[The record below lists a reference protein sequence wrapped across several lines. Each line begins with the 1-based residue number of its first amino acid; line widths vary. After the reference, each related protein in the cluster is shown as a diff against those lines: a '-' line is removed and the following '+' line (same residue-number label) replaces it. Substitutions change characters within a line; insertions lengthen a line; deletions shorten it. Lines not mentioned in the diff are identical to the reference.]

1 MTHLHSCLGE
11 EEEGEVYIA
20 EGCENA
26 DLFIIHPLFL
36 LY

>member
-1 MTHLHSCLGE
+1 MTYLHFCQGE
-11 EEEGEVYIA
+11 EEEQG

-26 DLFIIHPLFL
+26 DLFIIQPLFL